1 MLHPTMKITEI
12 IPQVKRDYEKIVH
25 STIIRLGNEYDRERQ
40 KLKID
45 KKRTYSRI
53 YNIKTAAKN
62 NWMIVVGKKPSSEY
76 YKSPG
81 ESLTYDPFA
90 YYYDQSGLKVLK
102 WSNPILQMFTSHFF
116 QRYNERLNL
125 GFTTSVDSAKHFILH
140 NCFISY
146 QLLIKKG
153 MFSTI
158 GFAKEG
164 LLLGNLQADNWVLWR
179 TFVSGNLI
187 HPAQSKMKQQL
198 VTKLDV
204 QWIKAMKENKTDT
217 PLGWN
222 TYSQLEMLKGKY
234 NPF

>member
-1 MLHPTMKITEI
+1 MNLTEI
-12 IPQVKRDYEKIVH
+12 ISQVKRDYEKIVH

-62 NWMIVVGKKPSSEY
+62 NWMIVIGKKPSSEY
-76 YKSPG
+76 YKNPG

-90 YYYDQSGLKVLK
+90 YYYDHSGLKVLK
-102 WSNPILQMFTSHFF
+102 WSNPVLQMFTAHFF

-125 GFTTSVDSAKHFILH
+125 GCPTPVETIRHFISH

-146 QLLIKKG
+146 QLLMKK
-153 MFSTI
+153 SILYSI

-164 LLLGNLQADNWVLWR
+164 LLLGNVQDDNWVLWR

-187 HPAQSKMKQQL
+187 HPEQSEMKRQIIN
-198 VTKLDV
+198 KLDE
-204 QWIKAMKENKTDT
+204 QWIKMMKENKMDT

-222 TYSQLEMLKGKY
+222 TFNQLEMLRGNY
-234 NPF
+234 NPL